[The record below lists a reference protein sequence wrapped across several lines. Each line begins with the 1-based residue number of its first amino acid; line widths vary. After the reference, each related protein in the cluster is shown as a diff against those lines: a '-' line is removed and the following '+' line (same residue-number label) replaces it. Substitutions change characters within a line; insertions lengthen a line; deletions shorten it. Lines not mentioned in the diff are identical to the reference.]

1 MTKKEYQYGY
11 PAVIWNDEDD
21 NCVLN
26 ENHELIIRFN
36 EFGGKVTFYN
46 CDDDQDAIAKAQ
58 ATAQAL
64 KGLQSTFETY
74 KILKNA
80 TQIKDKSG
88 NSEISEKASKQ
99 FTPDQGQ

>member
-1 MTKKEYQYGY
+1 MTEYSY
-11 PAVIWNDEDD
+11 PAVIWNDKDD
-21 NCVLN
+21 NCVLD
-26 ENHELIIRFN
+26 EYHEMTFSFNDFRGKLILN
-36 EFGGKVTFYN
+36 D

-99 FTPDQGQ
+99 FTPD